1 MKSEIELLS
10 SKVRKLEI
18 TARRQVLDVF
28 SGMYASAFKGRGIEV
43 EDVREYQ
50 TGDDIR
56 SISWKKTAQ
65 AGRPFVKEFRE
76 ERDLTV
82 MLVVDVSASLS
93 YGSHFD
99 SKRAR
104 LAEVGAL
111 LAFSAIY
118 NHDRVGLVLFSEG
131 IQKEIA
137 PRRGLR
143 HGARLIRELI
153 GFVPQ
158 NPRTSLATTL
168 DAFNMAAKK
177 RCICF
182 LLSDFLSEGYEK
194 QFGYTAKKEDLVAI
208 RLFDPFESDIP
219 RLNLCQMQDLE
230 SGYSFLVDV
239 NADVQ
244 QQVAKS
250 AKERQSA
257 FDALAMKYRADALSI
272 DTKGSFVER
281 LGAYFKMRKERRR

>member
-1 MKSEIELLS
+1 MNTEIELLS

-43 EDVREYQ
+43 DDVREYQ
-50 TGDDIR
+50 IGDDIR

-76 ERDLTV
+76 ERNLTV
-82 MLVVDVSASLS
+82 MLVVDVSASLA
-93 YGSHFD
+93 YGSHFE
-99 SKRAR
+99 SKRTR

-153 GFVPQ
+153 GFTPQ
-158 NPRTSLATTL
+158 NPRTSLAATL

-208 RLFDPFESDIP
+208 RLFDPFESSIP
-219 RLNLCQMQDLE
+219 KLNLCQMQDLE

-244 QQVAKS
+244 QQVAIS
-250 AKERQSA
+250 ASEREAA
-257 FDALAMKYRADALSI
+257 FDALAMKYRAGALSI
-272 DTKGSFVER
+272 DTKNSFVER
-281 LGAYFKMRKERRR
+281 LGAYFKMRKERRQ